1 MNDKIAAKIRIGT
14 GAGFAGDRI
23 DPAVAL
29 VERGGLDYIVFECLA
44 ERTIALAVR
53 ARMENPDAGY
63 DPLLEER
70 MRAVL
75 PAAVRNGVRVITNMG
90 AANPLSAARKTAEIA
105 RELGLRNLKI
115 AAISGD
121 DVLAQVRAADS
132 PLIDVAGTVG
142 SWPGELISA
151 NAYLG
156 CEPIVEALK
165 GGADIVLTG
174 RVADPSLFL
183 APMVHE
189 FGWSLSDWKTMGHGT
204 IIGHLMECAGQVT
217 GGYFADPGFKD
228 VSGLANLGFPVVE
241 ISKDGAAVITK
252 LADTGGAVTLATCK
266 EQLLY
271 ELHDPA
277 RYLTPDVTADFT
289 SVRLEQAGPD
299 RVAVYGGGGSVRPEK
314 LKVSVGYHEGYTG
327 EGEISYAGPG
337 AMERGRLA
345 LEIVQERLK
354 PLNNELIDLRF
365 DLVGVD
371 SIRPGAA
378 VQSSAVPEVRVRVAG
393 RSRALGAAT
402 RIGREVEALYTNGP
416 AAGGGAWKQ
425 VTPVI
430 AIASTLIDRN
440 AVVPTITWETVA

>member
-1 MNDKIAAKIRIGT
+1 
-14 GAGFAGDRI
+14 
-23 DPAVAL
+23 
-29 VERGGLDYIVFECLA
+29 
-44 ERTIALAVR
+44 
-53 ARMENPDAGY
+53 
-63 DPLLEER
+63 
-70 MRAVL
+70 
-75 PAAVRNGVRVITNMG
+75 
-90 AANPLSAARKTAEIA
+90 
-105 RELGLRNLKI
+105 
-115 AAISGD
+115 
-121 DVLAQVRAADS
+121 
-132 PLIDVAGTVG
+132 
-142 SWPGELISA
+142 
-151 NAYLG
+151 
-156 CEPIVEALK
+156 
-165 GGADIVLTG
+165 
-174 RVADPSLFL
+174 
-183 APMVHE
+183 
-189 FGWSLSDWKTMGHGT
+189 
-204 IIGHLMECAGQVT
+204 
-217 GGYFADPGFKD
+217 
-228 VSGLANLGFPVVE
+228 
-241 ISKDGAAVITK
+241 
-252 LADTGGAVTLATCK
+252 
-266 EQLLY
+266 LLY

-289 SVRLEQAGPD
+289 SVRLEQVGPD

-378 VQSSAVPEVRVRVAG
+378 AQSSAVPEVRVRVAG
-393 RSRALGAAT
+393 RSRALSAAT

-440 AVVPTITWETVA
+440 AVVPIITWETVA